1 MARRLYSVVE
11 AAAILQQSSS
21 EDESGSDWLPSS
33 GSGSGSESS
42 ESEGPPSRRLRRDPS
57 PEYADEGPSGLS
69 TAGSSVGDP
78 ASGSVGDPAEG
89 SMGNPAE
96 GSVGNPAEGSV
107 GNPAAASSSAPGGAR
122 HRQGRQ
128 PQVPRRQEV
137 PLHMLNGTWEPPNY
151 AAPNIPPFTATAG
164 VSVPIVN
171 QAPIDIFQLFMT
183 EAMWE
188 HLVEQT
194 NLFAL
199 QFLADHPTNYIT
211 RKWHPTNVPE
221 MKAYVGLTLSMSI
234 TPKPQIKMYWS
245 RDLYHTAP
253 LYPAI
258 MRRQRFELLFFHL
271 NDNTQSV
278 NHTDPDHD
286 RLFKLRPLL
295 THLSAVFMDVY
306 TPHREIAV
314 DESLVPFHGRLSMKQ
329 YIPSKRA
336 RCGVKIYR
344 ACESG
349 TGYTF
354 TFKIYEGKDSIL
366 QPAGCPE
373 YISTSGK
380 IVVDLLNPLL
390 HQGYHVYLDNFYTS
404 VPLFKFLF
412 SVQTGTCGT
421 VRANRKGLPPQVVN
435 KKLCRGESYALRSEE
450 LLALKFHDKR
460 EVMML
465 STIHTEAT
473 VLATSRTEQRTKPEA
488 IVAYNKNM
496 GAVDLSDQVLA
507 PYLLRRRR
515 KAWYKKITFFLLQMT
530 MHNAFVVYLKTT
542 TTPTSQQMTFLEFQ
556 IQVHKSL
563 MYSPGQIAQQDPIH
577 LENSIRLRERHF
589 PELIPPMK

>member
-1 MARRLYSVVE
+1 
-11 AAAILQQSSS
+11 
-21 EDESGSDWLPSS
+21 
-33 GSGSGSESS
+33 
-42 ESEGPPSRRLRRDPS
+42 
-57 PEYADEGPSGLS
+57 
-69 TAGSSVGDP
+69 
-78 ASGSVGDPAEG
+78 
-89 SMGNPAE
+89 
-96 GSVGNPAEGSV
+96 
-107 GNPAAASSSAPGGAR
+107 
-122 HRQGRQ
+122 
-128 PQVPRRQEV
+128 
-137 PLHMLNGTWEPPNY
+137 
-151 AAPNIPPFTATAG
+151 
-164 VSVPIVN
+164 
-171 QAPIDIFQLFMT
+171 
-183 EAMWE
+183 
-188 HLVEQT
+188 
-194 NLFAL
+194 
-199 QFLADHPTNYIT
+199 
-211 RKWHPTNVPE
+211 

-234 TPKPQIKMYWS
+234 NPKPQIKMYWS
-245 RDLYHTAP
+245 RDLYHNAP

-258 MRRQRFELLFFHL
+258 MPRQRFELLSKFFHL
-271 NDNTQSV
+271 NDNSQDV
-278 NHTDPDHD
+278 EHTNPSHD

-412 SVQTGTCGT
+412 SVQTGACGT

-450 LLALKFHDKR
+450 LLAIKFHDKR

-530 MHNAFVVYLKTT
+530 MHNAFVVYLKTA
-542 TTPTSQQMTFLEFQ
+542 TTPTSQQMTFLDFQ

-589 PELIPPMK
+589 PELIPPNEVKKAPLRRCRVCVKHKRRCESRYFCPDCPSAPALCVIKCFRAYHTLADY

>member
-1 MARRLYSVVE
+1 MAKDRSTPSTIPQIR
-11 AAAILQQSSS
+11 
-21 EDESGSDWLPSS
+21 DSS
-33 GSGSGSESS
+33 GNLLTGSTLINERFANYFKDLYTAQSEFDRPEAEIYLSEIDLPRLSPDDREMLAAQITLEENYDGEPQGTSPGSQRTGRALTLRKSPTS
-42 ESEGPPSRRLRRDPS
+42 VSFEGTPQKVQRTCR
-57 PEYADEGPSGLS
+57 GKFLS
-69 TAGSSVGDP
+69 A
-78 ASGSVGDPAEG
+78 
-89 SMGNPAE
+89 
-96 GSVGNPAEGSV
+96 
-107 GNPAAASSSAPGGAR
+107 
-122 HRQGRQ
+122 
-128 PQVPRRQEV
+128 
-137 PLHMLNGTWEPPNY
+137 
-151 AAPNIPPFTATAG
+151 
-164 VSVPIVN
+164 
-171 QAPIDIFQLFMT
+171 
-183 EAMWE
+183 
-188 HLVEQT
+188 
-194 NLFAL
+194 
-199 QFLADHPTNYIT
+199 ADHPTNYIT

-234 TPKPQIKMYWS
+234 NPKPQIKMYWS
-245 RDLYHTAP
+245 RDLYHNAP

-258 MRRQRFELLFFHL
+258 MPRQRFELLSKFFHL
-271 NDNTQSV
+271 NDNSQDV
-278 NHTDPDHD
+278 EHTNPSHD

-412 SVQTGTCGT
+412 SVQTGACGT

-450 LLALKFHDKR
+450 LLAIKFHDKR

-530 MHNAFVVYLKTT
+530 MHNAFVVYLKTA
-542 TTPTSQQMTFLEFQ
+542 TTPTSQQMTFLDFQ

-563 MYSPGQIAQQDPIH
+563 MYSPG
-577 LENSIRLRERHF
+577 
-589 PELIPPMK
+589 